1 MRDVYVFFS
10 GPSSHTDSCTVVYYA
25 AAPHTHTHLHPS
37 HTAMNGRIAA
47 MLINLQR
54 DRQAATVEP
63 LSVCGQTRP

>member
-1 MRDVYVFFS
+1 MCFS
-10 GPSSHTDSCTVVYYA
+10 QAPRRTQTVAQWCITPLHHT
-25 AAPHTHTHLHPS
+25 HTHTHLHPS
-37 HTAMNGRIAA
+37 HTAMNGGIAT